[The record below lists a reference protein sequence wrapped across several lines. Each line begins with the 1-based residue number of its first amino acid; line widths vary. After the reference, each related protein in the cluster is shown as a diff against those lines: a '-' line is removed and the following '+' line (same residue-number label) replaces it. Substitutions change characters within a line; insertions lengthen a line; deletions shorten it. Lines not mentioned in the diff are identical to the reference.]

1 MPPIMAKTKHHFKVR
16 MFEHLGVPDLTRKRV
31 KGDNDSAMKEHH
43 LFCNYLSSFDDFSI
57 VASHNNNFKVTI
69 MESVLINRDHPPLNE
84 NRYSLTLEVLMIE
97 EHIFII

>member
-97 EHIFII
+97 EHNFII